1 MKLFGS
7 IGAISIVNRR
17 IQTIAATALLAA
29 GISMAA
35 NTNTAVAQEIVPD
48 TWTVDCQAPK
58 CVLYYVTSGMRIYIG
73 EELEG
78 DRLLMEMRLGPS
90 LEGTPVTMRI
100 DTGYSAGL
108 IVTECADENNCRL
121 ILDISENE
129 QLVDQLKQGGSG
141 MTAYVIDE
149 GDTIIMVPFTLSGF
163 TAGYN
168 EMAAGG

>member
-7 IGAISIVNRR
+7 IGAFSIVNRR
-17 IQTIAATALLAA
+17 IQSIAATALLAA

-35 NTNTAVAQEIVPD
+35 DTDSAQAQDIVPD

-58 CVLYYVTSGMRIYIG
+58 CVLYYVTAGMRLYIG

-78 DRLLMEMRLGPS
+78 DRLLMEIRLGPS
-90 LEGTPVTMRI
+90 LPGTPVTMRI

-108 IVTECADENNCRL
+108 IVTECADETNCRL

-129 QLVDQLKQGGSG
+129 QLIEQLKQGGDG

-149 GDTIIMVPFTLSGF
+149 GQTIILVPFTLSGF
-163 TAGYN
+163 TAAYN
-168 EMAAGG
+168 ELMSGG

>member
-7 IGAISIVNRR
+7 IEAVSIVNRR
-17 IQTIAATALLAA
+17 IQSLAATALLAA

-35 NTNTAVAQEIVPD
+35 PSDSAEAQDIVPD

-58 CVLYYVTSGMRIYIG
+58 CVLYYVTSGLRIYIG

-78 DRLLMEMRLGPS
+78 DRLLMEVRLGPS

-100 DTGYSAGL
+100 DSGYSAGL
-108 IVTECADENNCRL
+108 SVTECADENNCRL

-129 QLVDQLKQGGSG
+129 QLIDELKRGGEG

-149 GDTIIMVPFTLSGF
+149 GQTIIMVPFTLSGF
-163 TAGYN
+163 TAAYN
-168 EMAAGG
+168 ELMSGG